1 MSREKKF
8 LNYLMI
14 ILEFYL
20 KLNIKENMEKENINS

>member
-14 ILEFYL
+14 IPEFYL